1 MAIGQPRYDLGSRA
15 VRAFYGALEIE
26 EGKSWIDKIAMRFD
40 SDQKTEE
47 YAWLSAS
54 PALREWIGGRQA
66 VGLSANK
73 ISIESKSFEGT
84 LAFPTDDIR
93 RDKTGSIDIRIADL
107 ARRTIGH
114 WAKLLSTLIING
126 TGSASGLCYDGQ
138 NFFDTDHSEGDS
150 GTQLNLLAAGQVAAL
165 HVATPTAPTPLEAAM
180 AVLGAIAY
188 MLGYLD
194 DKGEPLNEMARAWL
208 VMTGTTLGP
217 AFSAAVSQ
225 KTLGAGV
232 DNPLVQQRNFEIS
245 HVINPRMAALTTQF
259 IVFRTDAPT
268 KPFIRQEELFEVEVV
283 GPGSEHEFKNNEELF
298 GVKLVGNVGYG
309 LWSQAAHAI
318 LS

>member
-1 MAIGQPRYDLGSRA
+1 
-15 VRAFYGALEIE
+15 VRGFYGNLEIE
-26 EGKSWIDKIAMRFD
+26 EGKSWVDKIAMRFD
-40 SDQKTEE
+40 SDQKIEE

-54 PALREWIGGRQA
+54 PALREWIGGREA

-73 ISIESKSFEGT
+73 ISIENKTFEGT
-84 LAFPTDDIR
+84 LSIPSDDIR

-126 TGSASGLCYDGQ
+126 VGATSGLCYDGQ

-165 HVATPTAPTPLEAAM
+165 NVTTPTAPTPLEASQ
-180 AVLGAIAY
+180 AVSGVIAY
-188 MLGYLD
+188 MMGWLD
-194 DKGEPLNEMARAWL
+194 DKGEPLNETARSWL
-208 VMTGTTLGP
+208 VMTGTTLAP

-225 KTLGAGV
+225 KTLGGNI
-232 DNPLVQQRNFEIS
+232 DNPLAEQKYFEIS

-259 IVFRTDAPT
+259 VVFRTDSPT

-309 LWSQAAHAI
+309 LWSQAAHCI

>member
-1 MAIGQPRYDLGSRA
+1 MTVGAPRYDLGSRA
-15 VRAFYGALEIE
+15 VRGFYGALEVE
-26 EGKSWIDKIAMRFD
+26 EGKSWVDKIAMRFD
-40 SDQKTEE
+40 SDQRSEE

-73 ISIESKSFEGT
+73 ITIENKTFEAT
-84 LAFPTDDIR
+84 LGFPSDDIR
-93 RDKTGSIDIRIADL
+93 RDKTGSIDVRIADL
-107 ARRTIGH
+107 ARRTVSH

-126 TGSASGLCYDGQ
+126 VGAASGLCYDGQ
-138 NFFDTDHSEGDS
+138 YFFDVDHLEGDS
-150 GTQLNLLAAGQVAAL
+150 GTQLNYLQAAQVATL
-165 HVATPTAPTPLEAAM
+165 NVAVPAAPTPLEASQ
-180 AVLGAIAY
+180 AVSGIIAF
-188 MLGYLD
+188 MMSYLD
-194 DKGEPLNEMARAWL
+194 DKGEPLNEMARSWL
-208 VMTGTTLGP
+208 VMTGTTLAP

-225 KTLGAGV
+225 KTLGSGV
-232 DNPLVQQRNFEIS
+232 DNPLALQRDFEVS

-259 IVFRTDAPT
+259 VVFRTDAPT

-309 LWSQAAHAI
+309 LWSQAAHCI